1 MRKIFKA
8 FLMTFLVL
16 SSVCYTGCEKEKNE
30 NGNNSN
36 NGNGNEPQTV
46 VLAGTAWVGKY
57 TDTYQGYPAKLT

>member
-57 TDTYQGYPAKLT
+57 TDTYQGPSAPL